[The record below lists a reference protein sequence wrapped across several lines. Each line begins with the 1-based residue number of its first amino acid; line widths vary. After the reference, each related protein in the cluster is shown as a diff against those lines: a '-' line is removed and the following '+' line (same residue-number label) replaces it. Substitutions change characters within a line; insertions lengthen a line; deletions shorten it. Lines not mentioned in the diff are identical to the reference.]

1 MPGRVRL
8 WGHIVVAALLSVT
21 LASCNCE
28 NTLSNTLKVA
38 VVLNVGERA
47 YDTRALEWAK
57 DNINASGGVMGGQ
70 PIELVYYEAESAIR
84 INALARDL
92 ADDDS
97 ILGVIGPGKSAEL
110 KAMARSFKQEVQKL
124 EKRVHKEH
132 KALAKK
138 ARGKRRRQA
147 DPNAPPSGFAKP
159 GPVSDELR
167 AFLKLGP
174 DELIARTEVTKKITE
189 YCKAHNLQKAEDK
202 RTINVDTAL
211 KKLLRL
217 KKGDELTFFNLQKYM
232 KVHYPNKEGVF
243 SN

>member
-1 MPGRVRL
+1 MAKKTSSKASKKTSAAKK
-8 WGHIVVAALLSVT
+8 VVEPVVET
-21 LASCNCE
+21 PVVE
-28 NTLSNTLKVA
+28 TVA
-38 VVLNVGERA
+38 
-47 YDTRALEWAK
+47 
-57 DNINASGGVMGGQ
+57 
-70 PIELVYYEAESAIR
+70 P
-84 INALARDL
+84 
-92 ADDDS
+92 
-97 ILGVIGPGKSAEL
+97 
-110 KAMARSFKQEVQKL
+110 QEVAEDNYDQEFATVLEQLTTAQSMLKSLTTTVRQL
-124 EKRVHKEH
+124 EKRVARDRKVMQ
-132 KALAKK
+132 KKMKGRAK
-138 ARGKRRRQA
+138 RVV
-147 DPNAPPSGFAKP
+147 DPNKPPSGFAKP